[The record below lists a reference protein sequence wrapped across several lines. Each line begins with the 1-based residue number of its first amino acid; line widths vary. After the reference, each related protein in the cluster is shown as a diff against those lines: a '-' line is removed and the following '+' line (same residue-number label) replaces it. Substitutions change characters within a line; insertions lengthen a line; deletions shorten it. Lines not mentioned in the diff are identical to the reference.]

1 MNIKSILA
9 ASAIA
14 GMSLLGIG
22 SDAKAIT
29 WTLTDVKV
37 HGGGE
42 VSGSFTLDVY
52 GDIDDS
58 VPYDL
63 ISFGFKNHK
72 LDDRYK
78 AGEVVGPDI
87 TAPNVIDF
95 FSARWGYREE
105 LQLTFLNPL
114 TDPINSLVADQ
125 SFVCFSWSCP
135 ISGENSFN
143 NEHFKGTDREVS
155 GSDLRATPLPTT
167 WTLMLVGLAGLGFA
181 AYRGRSSDPQVATA

>member
-1 MNIKSILA
+1 MNIKSMLA

-14 GMSLLGIG
+14 AVSLLGVG

-42 VSGSFTLDVY
+42 ISGSFTLDVY
-52 GDIDDS
+52 DDIDNS

-63 ISFGFKNHK
+63 VSFGFKNHK
-72 LDDRYK
+72 LDDHYK
-78 AGEVVGPDI
+78 AGKDPAPDI
-87 TAPNVIDF
+87 ISPYTIDF
-95 FSARWGYREE
+95 FSDRWGYREE

-114 TDPINSLVADQ
+114 TDPNNSLVVAQ

-135 ISGENSFN
+135 ISAENTRN
-143 NEHFKGTDREVS
+143 NEFLKGTEREFRP
-155 GSDLRATPLPTT
+155 DIAATPLPAT

-181 AYRGRSSDPQVATA
+181 AYRRKSSDLGIAVA

>member
-29 WTLTDVKV
+29 WTLTDVPV

-42 VSGSFTLDVY
+42 VSGSFTLDQY
-52 GDIDDS
+52 GFVDA
-58 VPYDL
+58 YDL
-63 ISFGFKNHK
+63 VSFGFKNHK

-78 AGEVVGPDI
+78 LGEVVGPDI

-95 FSARWGYREE
+95 FSDRRGYREE

-114 TDPINSLVADQ
+114 TDPINSLVDDK
-125 SFVCFSWSCP
+125 SFVCYSWSCP
-135 ISGENSFN
+135 ISWDNTRN
-143 NEHFKGTDREVS
+143 NEFLKGTEREFRP
-155 GSDLRATPLPTT
+155 DIAATPLPAT

-181 AYRGRSSDPQVATA
+181 AYRRRSSNLEIAAA